1 MINIII
7 TALCVLSLALS
18 GKPEYAV
25 IFNLSNV
32 LLTATVVLKTLM
44 FIAILS
50 KKEKFDLNLG
60 KRTITFKLLSKMDSE
75 KERTLE
81 CRLSI
86 SLALV
91 GVFMVCGPHMI
102 VGVLLA
108 ASSLFMVI
116 KLMEFEKKLA
126 K

>member
-1 MINIII
+1 MINMII
-7 TALCVLSLALS
+7 TILCVLSLVLS
-18 GKPEYAV
+18 GKPEYTV

-32 LLTATVVLKTLM
+32 LLAVTLVLKTLM

-50 KKEKFDLNLG
+50 KKEKFDVNLG
-60 KRTITFKLLSKMDSE
+60 KRTISFELLSKMDSD
-75 KERTLE
+75 KERASE

-86 SLALV
+86 SMVLV
-91 GVFMVCGPHMI
+91 GVLMACGPHMV

-108 ASSLFMVI
+108 ASSLFMII
-116 KLMEFEKKLA
+116 KIMEFEKKLA